1 MIKELFLKTEEL
13 MKKTLEKCKSEFLS
27 IRTGRASIS
36 LVENIEVE
44 CYNSKMKLNQIS
56 SINVIDGRIIEIKPW
71 DSGNLVN
78 IEKAIIS
85 SSLGI
90 TPINDGKV
98 IKVTVPALTD
108 ERRQELIRH
117 INKLAEEFRV
127 AIRNERR
134 TAIESLRQLKK
145 DKKISE
151 DEERQAEQQIQKL
164 TETYIEKID
173 ELLKQKTKEIME
185 S

>member
-1 MIKELFLKTEEL
+1 MIKELFVKTEEL
-13 MKKTLEKCKSEFLS
+13 MKKTTEKCKTEFLS

-56 SINVIDGRIIEIKPW
+56 NINIIDGKIIEIKPW
-71 DSGNLVN
+71 DSNNLVN
-78 IEKAIIS
+78 IEKAILNS
-85 SSLGI
+85 PLGL

-98 IKVTVPALTD
+98 IKITVPALTD
-108 ERRQELIRH
+108 ERRQELVRQV
-117 INKLAEEFRV
+117 NKLAEDFRI

-134 TAIESLRQLKK
+134 SAIEQLRQLKK

-151 DEERQAEQQIQKL
+151 DEERHAEQQIQKI
-164 TETYIEKID
+164 TETYIGKID
-173 ELLKQKTKEIME
+173 ELLKQKVKEIME